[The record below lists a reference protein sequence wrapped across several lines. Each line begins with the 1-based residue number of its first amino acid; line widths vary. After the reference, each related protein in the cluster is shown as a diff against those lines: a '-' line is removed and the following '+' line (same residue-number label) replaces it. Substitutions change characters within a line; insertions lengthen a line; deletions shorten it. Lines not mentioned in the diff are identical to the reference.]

1 MARVILE
8 NLTKHFKAHR
18 RESVR
23 ALTRLSLSVEDGEFM
38 VLVGPSGCGKSTTL
52 RLIAGLEQ
60 PDSGSIAIDGRA
72 MDRVPPKDRD
82 IAMVFQN
89 HALFPHMTA
98 RENMAFGLMV
108 RKCPRA
114 EIEMRIGEAAEIL
127 GLNGCLDR
135 RPEHLSGGERQ
146 RVALGRA
153 IVRKTGVFLFDEP
166 LSNLDA
172 PLRAQ
177 LRREIMQLH
186 ERLRATMIFVTH
198 DQMEAM
204 TLGHRVAVLDRGELQ
219 QVAAPLEVYRRPA
232 NLFVAGF
239 IGLPKMNL
247 IEGGIHRNGRSTI
260 FEKHRDSDAMDYRK
274 DIELRVDFS
283 ETGRVARFR
292 AGKVVLGIRP
302 EHIAIFHGE
311 LVGHIPT
318 IRAVAE
324 SVETAGADTYLYC
337 RCGGQP
343 LVMRLKPGENVPPGA
358 KLNLTFDFSAASFFD
373 QDTGKSLD

>member
-1 MARVILE
+1 MARVVLE
-8 NLTKHFKAHR
+8 NLTKHFKAPR
-18 RESVR
+18 REPVR

-108 RKCPRA
+108 RKSPRA
-114 EIEMRIGEAAEIL
+114 EIEMRIKEAAEIL

-153 IVRKTGVFLFDEP
+153 IVRKPGVFLFDEP

-177 LRREIMQLH
+177 LRREIRQLH

-198 DQMEAM
+198 DQVEAM
-204 TLGHRVAVLDRGELQ
+204 TLGHRIAVLDRGELQ
-219 QVAAPLEVYRRPA
+219 QVAAPLEVYRRRTP
-232 NLFVAGF
+232 
-239 IGLPKMNL
+239 
-247 IEGGIHRNGRSTI
+247 
-260 FEKHRDSDAMDYRK
+260 
-274 DIELRVDFS
+274 LR
-283 ETGRVARFR
+283 
-292 AGKVVLGIRP
+292 
-302 EHIAIFHGE
+302 
-311 LVGHIPT
+311 
-318 IRAVAE
+318 
-324 SVETAGADTYLYC
+324 
-337 RCGGQP
+337 
-343 LVMRLKPGENVPPGA
+343 
-358 KLNLTFDFSAASFFD
+358 
-373 QDTGKSLD
+373 